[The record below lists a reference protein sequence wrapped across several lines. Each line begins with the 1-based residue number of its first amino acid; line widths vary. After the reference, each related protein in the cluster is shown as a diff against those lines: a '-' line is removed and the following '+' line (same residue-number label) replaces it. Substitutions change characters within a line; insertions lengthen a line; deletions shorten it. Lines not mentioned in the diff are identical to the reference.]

1 MKIRDRKKQNKQ
13 KRYYEV
19 SAVLFILFLI
29 LIVGANIITK
39 DRTFSESENR
49 MLATKPKF
57 TIDRLLEG
65 RFTSKFEDYVVDQFV
80 GRDFFTDVK
89 MKMDKLLGKKESNGV
104 FLGDDGYLI
113 ENFAKPNEEAVSENL
128 QAINNFATKYKDV
141 KQYMLISPTAV
152 SILKDKLPMDAP
164 VIDQESYLQSYKEKL
179 SQSITFVDNYNTL
192 KEHSK
197 ENIFYKTDHH
207 WTSIGARYSYDEL
220 AKAMELKETPDNYY
234 ESILVSDDF
243 FGALSSKSG
252 YDVKEGDRVEVFI
265 PSDKD
270 AETVVVNYV
279 EEQEKTATLYSS
291 EALSQKDNYEVF
303 LKGNHP
309 LVKIRT
315 NAANNKTLLIFKDS
329 YANSFIPFLVK
340 DFSNIIVVDPRYYY
354 EDIDK
359 LIEQEEV
366 SEVLYLYNANTFF
379 NDTSLSSVLNN
390 E

>member
-13 KRYYEV
+13 KRYYEA

-164 VIDQESYLQSYKEKL
+164 VIDQEAYLQSYKEKL

-234 ESILVSDDF
+234 
-243 FGALSSKSG
+243 
-252 YDVKEGDRVEVFI
+252 
-265 PSDKD
+265 
-270 AETVVVNYV
+270 
-279 EEQEKTATLYSS
+279 
-291 EALSQKDNYEVF
+291 
-303 LKGNHP
+303 
-309 LVKIRT
+309 
-315 NAANNKTLLIFKDS
+315 
-329 YANSFIPFLVK
+329 
-340 DFSNIIVVDPRYYY
+340 
-354 EDIDK
+354 
-359 LIEQEEV
+359 
-366 SEVLYLYNANTFF
+366 
-379 NDTSLSSVLNN
+379 
-390 E
+390 